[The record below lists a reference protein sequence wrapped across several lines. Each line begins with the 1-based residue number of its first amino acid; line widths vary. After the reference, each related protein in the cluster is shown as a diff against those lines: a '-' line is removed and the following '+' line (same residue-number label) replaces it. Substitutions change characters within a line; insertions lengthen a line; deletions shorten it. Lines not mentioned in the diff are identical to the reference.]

1 MKNSIVKSV
10 LLSVFVGTLLLT
22 ACDSSEN
29 KESTSTETMATD
41 NAASNT
47 TSENTATENTA
58 DQTATGNSTANA
70 NTPTASAADLEKA
83 KQLYNTNCAVCH
95 KLNNEVLIGPGLA
108 GINQKHPQEYLIK
121 WIKNSQKVIESGDKY
136 AVELFN
142 KYNKVP
148 MPAYENFSDDEIK
161 AILAYIQQN
170 QQK

>member
-1 MKNSIVKSV
+1 MKNLIERSVMLSV
-10 LLSVFVGTLLLT
+10 LAGMLLFT
-22 ACDSSEN
+22 ACNSSEN
-29 KESTSTETMATD
+29 KENTTTETTATE
-41 NAASNT
+41 NT
-47 TSENTATENTA
+47 APDATATENTA

-70 NTPTASAADLEKA
+70 STPTASAADLEKA

-108 GINQKHPQEYLIK
+108 GINQKHPQEWLVK

-161 AILAYIQQN
+161 AILAYIEQN
-170 QQK
+170 QEK